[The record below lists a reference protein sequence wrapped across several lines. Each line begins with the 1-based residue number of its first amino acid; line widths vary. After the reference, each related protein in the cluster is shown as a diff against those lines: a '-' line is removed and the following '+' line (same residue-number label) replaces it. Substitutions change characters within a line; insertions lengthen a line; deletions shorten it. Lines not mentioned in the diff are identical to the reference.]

1 MTVQELIEKLNDY
14 DSESEVL
21 MMQEDEDN
29 LLVCVDVLENSDGD
43 VVLI

>member
-1 MTVQELIEKLNDY
+1 MTVDELIKKLNDY

-21 MMQEDEDN
+21 IMQEDEDT

-43 VVLI
+43 VILI

>member
-21 MMQEDEDN
+21 MMQEDEDT

-43 VVLI
+43 VILI

>member
-1 MTVQELIEKLNDY
+1 MTVDELIKKLNDY

-21 MMQEDEDN
+21 MMQEDEDT

-43 VVLI
+43 VILI